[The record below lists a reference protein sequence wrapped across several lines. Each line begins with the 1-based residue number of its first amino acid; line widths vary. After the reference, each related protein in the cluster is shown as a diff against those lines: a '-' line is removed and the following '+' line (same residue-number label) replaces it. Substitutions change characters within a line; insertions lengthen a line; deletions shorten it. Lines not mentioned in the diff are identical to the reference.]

1 MPVNIARL
9 SQVLNQA
16 ADRSRVA
23 HAMQHT
29 HWLVYGAGRAGHQW
43 ATALS
48 HAGRTIHGFLDN
60 RVTTSHLAPVFPPAN
75 CPNTLREQCAVLL
88 ALHNPSVD
96 VAAVRRNL
104 HAAGHK
110 YVWLLTDL
118 IDAFPQLSHFWLAPA
133 EETLQ
138 YAEAITTGFNALAD
152 DTSRELLLSTLDQRL
167 NSHTD
172 NLPTPSPSTQYCP
185 VDIPTPRRLR
195 YIDCGAY
202 TGDTISSLSR
212 HGLSFDAIAAFEPN
226 PALYP
231 QLCEA
236 ASQYNACL
244 FPCGVWSEMTQLRFS
259 PDDAASYFD
268 DTGSVM
274 VQTVT
279 LDQALLNFAP
289 NLIKMDIEGAE
300 SAALQG
306 ARQLIATYRPHLAI
320 SAYHKPRDL
329 WELLLQVQHLD
340 LGYQFRLRTH
350 AHNGFDT
357 VLYATPKP

>member
-185 VDIPTPRRLR
+185 VDIPPPPPIALYRLRGLYRRHHFQFISPRIELRCHCGFRAQSCALPAALRSRLPIQRLSISLRCVERNDAATFFTGRCCQLFRRHRLGYGSNRYFGSSTTQLCTQFDQDGYRGGRVSRAPGCTAIDCNVSPTSGHQRVSQAPRPLGIAPAGSAPGFGLPIPPANPRSQRLR
-195 YIDCGAY
+195 YRA
-202 TGDTISSLSR
+202 LR
-212 HGLSFDAIAAFEPN
+212 DA
-226 PALYP
+226 
-231 QLCEA
+231 
-236 ASQYNACL
+236 
-244 FPCGVWSEMTQLRFS
+244 
-259 PDDAASYFD
+259 
-268 DTGSVM
+268 
-274 VQTVT
+274 
-279 LDQALLNFAP
+279 
-289 NLIKMDIEGAE
+289 
-300 SAALQG
+300 
-306 ARQLIATYRPHLAI
+306 
-320 SAYHKPRDL
+320 
-329 WELLLQVQHLD
+329 
-340 LGYQFRLRTH
+340 
-350 AHNGFDT
+350 
-357 VLYATPKP
+357 

>member
-1 MPVNIARL
+1 MLKPLPQASMHWQTIQAGSSCYPLLISVSTVIQTTCPLLHQARSTVRL
-9 SQVLNQA
+9 
-16 ADRSRVA
+16 
-23 HAMQHT
+23 
-29 HWLVYGAGRAGHQW
+29 
-43 ATALS
+43 
-48 HAGRTIHGFLDN
+48 
-60 RVTTSHLAPVFPPAN
+60 TSPP
-75 CPNTLREQCAVLL
+75 
-88 ALHNPSVD
+88 
-96 VAAVRRNL
+96 
-104 HAAGHK
+104 
-110 YVWLLTDL
+110 
-118 IDAFPQLSHFWLAPA
+118 
-133 EETLQ
+133 
-138 YAEAITTGFNALAD
+138 
-152 DTSRELLLSTLDQRL
+152 
-167 NSHTD
+167 
-172 NLPTPSPSTQYCP
+172 
-185 VDIPTPRRLR
+185 PRRLR